1 MEAAEVSA
9 AAISA
14 FRRNYEALVRNES
27 GMIGEESIAP
37 AENLPVWQEGGSE
50 DPAAAR
56 ERLEQVVVIK
66 LNGGLGTSM
75 GLQKAKSLLQVR
87 RGTTFLDLIAKQ
99 VVSLREA
106 SGAKVRLLLMNSFST
121 SEDTLAALKEV
132 AGGVFAKR
140 GEVELMQNQVP
151 KIDAQTLQPIEWPA
165 NPELE
170 WCPPG
175 HGDLYAAL
183 AGSGWLDR
191 LLADGVKYAFVSNS
205 DNLGAVLEPGL
216 LRYFCQS
223 GAPFL
228 MEVTRRTESDR
239 KGGHLAVR
247 KDDGQLLLRE
257 VAQCPEEDL
266 AEFQNIDKHRY
277 FNTNSLW
284 LRLDVL
290 KERLEAEG
298 GSLPLPMIRNRKT
311 VDPRD
316 KNSPPVF
323 QLEIAMGAAIESF
336 PGAAAIEVGRS
347 RFTPV
352 KTTADLLALRSDA
365 YEISPDGCMRL
376 VAARAGTPP
385 VIELGDEYKLVDS
398 LDELGVPSLIDCQ
411 RLSVK
416 GRVHFHDGAVLRG
429 QVSIENLSG
438 ALTELP
444 AGVYSNTAVEP
455 PGVTVY

>member
-1 MEAAEVSA
+1 MEGAGVSA

-14 FRRNYEALVRNES
+14 FRRNYEALVRAES
-27 GMIGEESIAP
+27 GLIEEESIGP
-37 AENLPVWQEGGSE
+37 VRGLPVWREGAAE
-50 DPAAAR
+50 DPAAVR
-56 ERLEQVVVIK
+56 EWLEQVVVIK

-121 SEDTLAALKEV
+121 SEDTLAALGEV
-132 AGGVFAKR
+132 AGGVFATR
-140 GEVELMQNQVP
+140 SEVELMQNQVP
-151 KIDAQTLQPIEWPA
+151 KIDAQPLQRSDWPA

-183 AGSGWLDR
+183 SGSGWLDR
-191 LLADGVKYAFVSNS
+191 LLAEGVKFAFVSNS

-216 LRYFCQS
+216 VRYFCES

-228 MEVTRRTESDR
+228 MEVIRRTESDR

-247 KDDGQLLLRE
+247 KVDGQLMLRE
-257 VAQCPEEDL
+257 VAQCPERNL

-290 KERLEAEG
+290 KERLEAGG

-311 VDPRD
+311 LDPRD

-336 PGAAAIEVGRS
+336 PGAAAIEVDRA

-365 YEISPDGCMRL
+365 YEITPDGCMRL
-376 VAARAGTPP
+376 VAARAGNPP
-385 VIELGDEYKLVDS
+385 VVELGDEYTLVDS
-398 LDELGVPSLIDCQ
+398 LDELGVPSLVGCE

-416 GRVHFHDGAVLRG
+416 GRVHFHEAAVLRG
-429 QVSIENLSG
+429 EVRVENLSG
-438 ALTELP
+438 SLAEVP
-444 AGVYSNTAVEP
+444 AGVYSNTRI
-455 PGVTVY
+455 

>member
-1 MEAAEVSA
+1 MEGAGVSGAAV
-9 AAISA
+9 SA

-27 GMIGEESIAP
+27 GLIGEEAIAP
-37 AENLPVWQEGGSE
+37 AVDLPVWQGAVAE

-56 ERLEQVVVIK
+56 EWLEQVVVIK

-87 RGTTFLDLIAKQ
+87 RGTTFLDLIARQ

-106 SGAKVRLLLMNSFST
+106 SGANVRLLLMNSFST
-121 SEDTLAALKEV
+121 SEDTLDALKEV

-140 GEVELMQNQVP
+140 GDVELMQNQVP
-151 KIDAQTLQPIEWPA
+151 KIDAATLQPIDWPA

-183 AGSGWLDR
+183 AGSGWLER
-191 LLADGVKYAFVSNS
+191 LLDEGVKYAFVSNS

-247 KDDGQLLLRE
+247 KADGQLMLRE
-257 VAQCPEEDL
+257 VAQCPDEDL
-266 AEFQNIDKHRY
+266 AEFQDIDKHRY

-284 LRLDVL
+284 LRLDTL

-316 KNSPPVF
+316 KNSPAVF

-336 PGAAAIEVGRS
+336 PGAAAIEVARS

-352 KTTADLLALRSDA
+352 KTTADLVALRSDA
-365 YEISPDGCMRL
+365 YEIAPDGCMRL

-385 VIELGDEYKLVDS
+385 VVELGDEYRLVDS
-398 LDELGVPSLIDCQ
+398 LDELGVPSLVGCE

-416 GRVHFHDGAVLRG
+416 GRAHFHERAVIRG
-429 QVSIENLSG
+429 VVSVENPSH
-438 ALTELP
+438 APVEVP
-444 AGVYSNTAVEP
+444 AGVHSNTRI
-455 PGVTVY
+455 